1 MNKDDSEPKPSDKF
15 IVENSLLT
23 QKTKPQKE
31 KKLPKVASP
40 TPKKIKKKSSFFQ
53 FKRGRKRLR
62 KRKNNFPK
70 SFPNKQKKPNPIT
83 NSQKNRKRRRSN
95 ITFIKSR

>member
-40 TPKKIKKKSSFFQ
+40 TQAKSNHQ
-53 FKRGRKRLR
+53 
-62 KRKNNFPK
+62 FPK
-70 SFPNKQKKPNPIT
+70 KQKKEKK
-83 NSQKNRKRRRSN
+83 QHHLY
-95 ITFIKSR
+95 